1 MSFNNSSVEYL
12 NLSLENPAW
21 EEAEDPDISD
31 AFYIFAIVWLSINLV
46 LGFCVN
52 GLIIC
57 VFIREKSV
65 SIVNKTYF
73 HFLGQIEV
81 YYWMCTNKFFRL
93 EKDPKIR
100 LLTFLPASLFKGPY
114 HCANLVIF
122 ATRSEDFQKSL
133 FEP

>member
-1 MSFNNSSVEYL
+1 MSFNNSSIEFL
-12 NLSLENPAW
+12 NLSLENPVW

-65 SIVNKTYF
+65 SYF
-73 HFLGQIEV
+73 SVIYITHVVGVQV
-81 YYWMCTNKFFRL
+81 SA
-93 EKDPKIR
+93 
-100 LLTFLPASLFKGPY
+100 ASQDTL
-114 HCANLVIF
+114 IF
-122 ATRSEDFQKSL
+122 C
-133 FEP
+133 